1 MITVKNIT
9 KRYGD
14 FTALREVSLE
24 TQPGEVVGLLGPN
37 GAGKTT
43 LMRII
48 TGFLTPTSGRVIVD
62 GLDISESTEAI
73 QSKIGYLPENAPL
86 YSDLTVLEHLQF
98 SAELHGI
105 TGDKQKQAIRE
116 VAETTGIAD
125 RLYFTVAELSKG
137 YKQRLGLA
145 QALIHNPKI
154 LILDEPTTGLDPNQ
168 ILEIRELIK
177 KLGEDKTV
185 ILSTHIMQEVEAV
198 CNRVVMINQGSVV
211 AEGSPA
217 ELMQQFATTE
227 FQIKV
232 TVAGGVK
239 EALAAVKKIKIISK
253 VTHIPGA
260 AAGTAI
266 LEITAEKD
274 PRAEIIKHLAAA
286 KLDLL
291 ELSVA
296 SQSMEDVFTKLT
308 K

>member
-1 MITVKNIT
+1 MITIKNIT

-14 FTALREVSLE
+14 FTALKEVSFE
-24 TQPGEVVGLLGPN
+24 TLPGEVIGLLGPN

-48 TGFLTPTSGRVIVD
+48 TGFLAPTEGSITID
-62 GLDISESTEAI
+62 GIDIGDDIEEI
-73 QSKIGYLPENAPL
+73 QCKIGYLPENAPL
-86 YSDLTVLEHLQF
+86 YPDLTVLEHLEF
-98 SAELHGI
+98 VAELRGI
-105 TGDKQKQAIRE
+105 TGAAQKHAIRE
-116 VAETTGIAD
+116 AAAMTGISD
-125 RLYFTVAELSKG
+125 RMYFTVSELSKG

-198 CNRVVMINQGSVV
+198 CDRVVMINQGKVV
-211 AEGSPA
+211 AEGTPA
-217 ELMQQFATTE
+217 ELMQSFTNTE

-232 TVAGGVK
+232 VVAGSVK
-239 EALAAVKKIKIISK
+239 AALEAVKKVKSVK
-253 VTHIPGA
+253 KATHIPGA

-266 LEITAEKD
+266 LQITAEKD
-274 PRAEIIKHLAAA
+274 PRAELIKHLGAA

-291 ELSVA
+291 ELSLE